1 MSELNFKYFK
11 DTKIKFID
19 GDRGANYPSKSDFYK
34 DGHCIFLDTKNVTE
48 VGFNLDEVLFIS
60 KEKDKLLRNG
70 KLQRGDV
77 VITSRGTLGN
87 VAFYGDDIIYEDIRI
102 NSGMLIVRSDGEE
115 YLPYYLYI
123 FLRSNI
129 FKWQCDRI
137 SSGSAQPQLPVHAL
151 KNVLIP
157 KIDLDIQ
164 RKIKQ
169 CIKCFDDKI
178 ELNNQINSKLEAM
191 AKLIYDYWFV
201 QFDFPDENNKP
212 YKSSGGKMIYN
223 KDLKRE
229 IPEGWSA
236 GRLSGFESKI
246 ITGKTPPTSD
256 ENNFGGDI
264 PFICIGDVRGNMYIT
279 NTDITLTEVGA
290 ASQVNKFIPKG
301 AICVTCIASPGLVA
315 FATSESQT
323 NQQLNSVVCSKEE
336 NKYFLYFYL
345 KDYFNFARAKM
356 GNTFANMNKDD
367 FSSIL
372 LPYPKNEI
380 VDRFSE
386 KVKSIFD
393 LVLLNSQENDSLLEL
408 RNFLLPM
415 LMNGQITIKDEN

>member
-1 MSELNFKYFK
+1 MS
-11 DTKIKFID
+11 KICKHHIYTAVS
-19 GDRGANYPSKSDFYK
+19 GGNNATIIR
-34 DGHCIFLDTKNVTE
+34 
-48 VGFNLDEVLFIS
+48 FIS

-301 AICVTCIASPGLVA
+301 AICVTCIASPGLGMNLSTIL
-315 FATSESQT
+315 ATKISA
-323 NQQLNSVVCSKEE
+323 
-336 NKYFLYFYL
+336 NK
-345 KDYFNFARAKM
+345 
-356 GNTFANMNKDD
+356 
-367 FSSIL
+367 
-372 LPYPKNEI
+372 
-380 VDRFSE
+380 
-386 KVKSIFD
+386 
-393 LVLLNSQENDSLLEL
+393 
-408 RNFLLPM
+408 
-415 LMNGQITIKDEN
+415 